1 MKKLGFLVLLMGAL
15 TLHSCTRYRVAAYTI
30 SNQTVYFTEKRVSL
44 RWFEIDKTVET
55 NFNDAL
61 KRIEEHKASRKPNK
75 TYIKVK

>member
-1 MKKLGFLVLLMGAL
+1 
-15 TLHSCTRYRVAAYTI
+15 
-30 SNQTVYFTEKRVSL
+30 VYFTEKRVSL